1 MYFLDQDV
9 LFSIGKNMDLEPL
22 QDERK
27 RKELIAEFNQY
38 KSLNDQFTRELKLIP
53 DSLYEQY
60 RP

>member
-22 QDERK
+22 QDEGK